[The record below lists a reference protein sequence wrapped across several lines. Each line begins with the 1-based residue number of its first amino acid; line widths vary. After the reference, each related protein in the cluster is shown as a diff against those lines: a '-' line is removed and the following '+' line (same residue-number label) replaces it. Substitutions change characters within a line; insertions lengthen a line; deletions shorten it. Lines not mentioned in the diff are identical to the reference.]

1 MKKRII
7 ALFLAC
13 MLAVPVLG
21 GCSRT
26 DREAQEAYR
35 QKGIQNMQEGDYKAA
50 EENFQKALNE
60 SLGEIGDV
68 EKDICYYKALA
79 QFKNG
84 DMEDAIDTYNSL
96 IKYDDEN
103 AEFYYLRG
111 SVYLAQDD
119 KENGIKDYKK
129 AISLSK
135 TDYELYAGIYE
146 NLAYYGYEDK
156 GKQWLE
162 DALKQEPKEAA
173 DYCGQGYLQYL
184 LGENEKADKLLDT
197 AVEKGSSDA
206 LLYQARVKKVLNDA
220 DSADKLLK
228 KYVDKQKENKDAL
241 EKAGKVALDLELN
254 DTAVSIFE
262 QAAALDKDG
271 KDTELQLNLIYAYE
285 YSGNFKTAYEKM
297 QAYVKDHE
305 DDKTAQ
311 RELTFLETRV
321 KSVDS
326 TGTDANAAGTDASG
340 TDAQSTDASGNT
352 AQSTNS
358 TEAGNQSTNAAD
370 AN

>member
-1 MKKRII
+1 MRKRII

-50 EENFQKALNE
+50 EENFQKALDE

-84 DMEDAIDTYNSL
+84 DVEDAIDTYNSL

-103 AEFYYLRG
+103 AELYYLRG

-146 NLAYYGYEDK
+146 NLAYYGYEDE

-206 LLYQARVKKVLNDA
+206 LLYQARVKKALNDA

-262 QAAALDKDG
+262 QAAVLDKDG

-285 YSGNFKTAYEKM
+285 YSGDFKTAYEKM
-297 QAYVKDHE
+297 QAYVKDQE

>member
-1 MKKRII
+1 M
-7 ALFLAC
+7 
-13 MLAVPVLG
+13 
-21 GCSRT
+21 
-26 DREAQEAYR
+26 
-35 QKGIQNMQEGDYKAA
+35 
-50 EENFQKALNE
+50 
-60 SLGEIGDV
+60 
-68 EKDICYYKALA
+68 
-79 QFKNG
+79 
-84 DMEDAIDTYNSL
+84 
-96 IKYDDEN
+96 
-103 AEFYYLRG
+103 
-111 SVYLAQDD
+111 
-119 KENGIKDYKK
+119 
-129 AISLSK
+129 
-135 TDYELYAGIYE
+135 
-146 NLAYYGYEDK
+146 
-156 GKQWLE
+156 
-162 DALKQEPKEAA
+162 
-173 DYCGQGYLQYL
+173 
-184 LGENEKADKLLDT
+184 
-197 AVEKGSSDA
+197 EKGSSDA
-206 LLYQARVKKVLNDA
+206 LLYQARVKKALNDA

>member
-1 MKKRII
+1 M
-7 ALFLAC
+7 
-13 MLAVPVLG
+13 
-21 GCSRT
+21 
-26 DREAQEAYR
+26 
-35 QKGIQNMQEGDYKAA
+35 
-50 EENFQKALNE
+50 
-60 SLGEIGDV
+60 
-68 EKDICYYKALA
+68 
-79 QFKNG
+79 
-84 DMEDAIDTYNSL
+84 
-96 IKYDDEN
+96 
-103 AEFYYLRG
+103 
-111 SVYLAQDD
+111 
-119 KENGIKDYKK
+119 
-129 AISLSK
+129 
-135 TDYELYAGIYE
+135 
-146 NLAYYGYEDK
+146 
-156 GKQWLE
+156 
-162 DALKQEPKEAA
+162 
-173 DYCGQGYLQYL
+173 
-184 LGENEKADKLLDT
+184 
-197 AVEKGSSDA
+197 EKGSSDA
-206 LLYQARVKKVLNDA
+206 LLYQARVKKALNDA

-241 EKAGKVALDLELN
+241 EKSGKVALDLELN

-358 TEAGNQSTNAAD
+358 TEAGNQSTNAVD